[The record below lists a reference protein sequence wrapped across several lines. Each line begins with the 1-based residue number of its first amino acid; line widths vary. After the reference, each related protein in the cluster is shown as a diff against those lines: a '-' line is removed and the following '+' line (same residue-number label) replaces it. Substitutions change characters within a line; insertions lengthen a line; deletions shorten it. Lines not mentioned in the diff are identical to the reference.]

1 MLVADSL
8 SFSSFPVVF
17 GLREMVI
24 NNWEGGFKLYFIT
37 PSPLH
42 SVCLRM
48 FCPPPFFVGLK
59 LESPYYGSELLLYTI
74 IDRDY

>member
-24 NNWEGGFKLYFIT
+24 NNWEGGFN
-37 PSPLH
+37 
-42 SVCLRM
+42 LRQS
-48 FCPPPFFVGLK
+48 FFVFLFFFNMFFIVY
-59 LESPYYGSELLLYTI
+59 LQIALI
-74 IDRDY
+74 FQI